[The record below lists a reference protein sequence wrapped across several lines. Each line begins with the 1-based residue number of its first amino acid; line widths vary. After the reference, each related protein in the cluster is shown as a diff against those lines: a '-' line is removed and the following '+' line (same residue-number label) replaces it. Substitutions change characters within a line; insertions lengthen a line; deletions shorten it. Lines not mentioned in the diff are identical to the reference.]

1 MINFRVQHP
10 PIHPSHA
17 HHQAISKKTK
27 NNNFKELFKTELTN
41 ETNLKI
47 SKHAETRFQQR
58 GISLS
63 NEMWKKVEN
72 AVEHARTKGVTEA
85 LVLTKEAA
93 LVVSTKNKLVITA
106 LDRQSAE
113 EQIFTNI
120 NGTILIER

>member
-17 HHQAISKKTK
+17 HNQAISKKTK
-27 NNNFKELFKTELTN
+27 NNFKELFKTELTN